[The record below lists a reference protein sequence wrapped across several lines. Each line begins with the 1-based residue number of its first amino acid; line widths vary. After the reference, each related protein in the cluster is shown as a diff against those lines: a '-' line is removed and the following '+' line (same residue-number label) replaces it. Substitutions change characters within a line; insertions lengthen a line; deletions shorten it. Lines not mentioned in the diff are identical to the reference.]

1 MTQYL
6 LAYLGLLPEDLRYL
20 TGLHHDTVNCVKK
33 QLVQTVCLQQMAE
46 FTQCC
51 FNWHGFCHEVDT
63 REFPHGI
70 AIVNSI
76 LGGWSDRLNQI

>member
-1 MTQYL
+1 M
-6 LAYLGLLPEDLRYL
+6 

-51 FNWHGFCHEVDT
+51 FIWHGFCHEVDT